1 MEKYKKSYDSMIF
14 NKSVSTLKTEE
25 GVVELDLSNRSREFY
40 STTKQFYKKTT
51 HLHDTISVA
60 ITKML
65 DSYRQA
71 MIDTYAVVVLFAEL
85 HDAFGEINNKFPTLK
100 VLFP

>member
-40 STTKQFYKKTT
+40 STSK
-51 HLHDTISVA
+51 
-60 ITKML
+60 
-65 DSYRQA
+65 
-71 MIDTYAVVVLFAEL
+71 
-85 HDAFGEINNKFPTLK
+85 
-100 VLFP
+100 